1 MIDVSFLDNQVKNT
15 AILMRH
21 ADREHI
27 RPGVNEDEPINDI
40 GRVNSIAFGE
50 KLSPF
55 FGSARIY
62 ASPVGRCVQTGEAV
76 MRGFKKRGEISTS
89 NMLGEPG
96 PFVFERKEASKV
108 FNELG
113 CKGTVESM
121 IAGQELSGIRSVA
134 DGSKRLGEFIF
145 SKMRTNDKENLL
157 LFITHDAIVIPLI
170 YHYTGEKFGRDRWL
184 DFSDGV
190 VFVEDDEGIGLLWN
204 GKKYAV
210 R

>member
-1 MIDVSFLDNQVKNT
+1 MIDISFLDKPVKNT

-21 ADREHI
+21 ADREYI
-27 RPGVNEDEPINDI
+27 QQGVNDDEPINEA
-40 GRVNSIAFGE
+40 GRANSIMFGE

-55 FGSARIY
+55 FESVKVF
-62 ASPVGRCVQTGEAV
+62 ASPIGRCVQTGEAI
-76 MRGFKKRGEISTS
+76 MEGFRKRSPVSTS

-96 PFVFERKEASKV
+96 PFVFERPTASKI
-108 FNELG
+108 FKDLG
-113 CKGTVESM
+113 CKGTLEKM
-121 IAGQELSGIRSVA
+121 IAGEELPGIRSA
-134 DGSKRLGEFIF
+134 AEGSELLKEFIL
-145 SKMRTNDKENLL
+145 SEMRANKSENLL

-190 VFVEDDEGIGLLWN
+190 AFIQEDSGAQLVRN
-204 GKKYAV
+204 GKKYAI